1 MHTQLRA
8 RRSPED
14 ARAWERR
21 SGARS
26 LRSWLGRRLFPSS
39 LASPRPDSSL
49 PPGRQEGHVSS
60 SAQDAGSQRQSGL
73 APIPL
78 SARHPQRRRG
88 SPRALS
94 GHLHHSAA
102 SLTWQTP
109 SCSVES
115 VSTLT
120 SNVLSL
126 VPSAQPWLTLFPVP
140 PKVKQLSK
148 SSPRGHPGL
157 TELVRRR
164 VFQVH

>member
-8 RRSPED
+8 RRSRPED

-21 SGARS
+21 SGARA
-26 LRSWLGRRLFPSS
+26 RRLFPRS

-49 PPGRQEGHVSS
+49 PPGRQEGYVSS
-60 SAQDAGSQRQSGL
+60 SARDSGSQRQPGL
-73 APIPL
+73 APIPV
-78 SARHPQRRRG
+78 SSRHPQRRRG
-88 SPRALS
+88 GPRALS

-109 SCSVES
+109 FYSVES

-120 SNVLSL
+120 SDGLSL
-126 VPSAQPWLTLFPVP
+126 VPSAQPWLTLFPGP

-148 SSPRGHPGL
+148 SRPRGHPGL
-157 TELVRRR
+157 TASVRRC
-164 VFQVH
+164 VFQAH